1 MRNVLW
7 VLVGLFVA
15 FVLGVALFNFVIMPR
30 FVQTNVEVVVPR
42 LIGLE
47 VAQGERLCH
56 RRGLKLQVDDRRFS
70 EGVPVDRVLS
80 QTPTSDSRV
89 KRGRTIRVHISLGT
103 QMVTVPDIR
112 GMTLRQARLQLDN
125 ANLVLGRV
133 SRIYVG
139 ETGQEVRATRPR
151 SGTETAVGNAID
163 VLVAVGE
170 RGHVM
175 RSEDGITWEQAE
187 VVPTQATLTTVE
199 SRGGRLWAAG
209 HDAVTAARLDEG
221 DLDEDSA
228 ALVARH
234 YPTTEIRD
242 GLQGSLSPTSCARA
256 QEVFGYQARYNWTVS
271 QRYPE

>member
-1 MRNVLW
+1 MEPSWRAGDGVPHDGDEHDVPEREEGLMRNVLW

-47 VAQGERLCH
+47 VEQAERLCH
-56 RRGLKLQVDDRRFS
+56 RRGLKLQIDDRRFS

-80 QTPTSDSRV
+80 QAPTSDSRV

-103 QMVTVPDIR
+103 QMVSVPDIR

-151 SGTETAVGNAID
+151 SGSETAVGNAID

-170 RGHVM
+170 GAEPYLMPDFVGRALDEVRAVIVDRGFRV
-175 RSEDGITWEQAE
+175 
-187 VVPTQATLTTVE
+187 
-199 SRGGRLWAAG
+199 GRLTYRSRKGVYPGTILETYPATG
-209 HDAVTAARLDEG
+209 SLILEG
-221 DLDEDSA
+221 ESID
-228 ALVARH
+228 LVAAT
-234 YPTTEIRD
+234 PD
-242 GLQGSLSPTSCARA
+242 
-256 QEVFGYQARYNWTVS
+256 
-271 QRYPE
+271 